1 MRKQAVVSGFALA
14 IFVAQPLAAQ
24 TRPAAVAPPPA
35 IAEAPASRALIRV
48 DELEVELRA
57 LTNRLEI
64 IEAELATQKEANARL
79 ARLFDE
85 SQARLAAASA
95 APEAPPSATNNPPI
109 TSVATAE
116 ATPPPSD
123 APPAATQAATPA
135 TTEPV
140 KPAAETQA
148 AAALP
153 IAATEP
159 QKAAPVLLAE
169 ARMHIQRGEFQNAE
183 VKLNDIVEKQG
194 DSPEAPEAL
203 WLLGE
208 TRFVQQAYAPAAQA
222 YVAYLGKAPNGPRMP
237 NAYVGLASAFREL
250 GDNRQ
255 RCLALAEYTRRASN
269 PTSVQRARA
278 DAEIARAT
286 CP

>member
-1 MRKQAVVSGFALA
+1 MVNPKTASTWLVLTALM
-14 IFVAQPLAAQ
+14 AQPVVAQ
-24 TRPAAVAPPPA
+24 TRPPVTVPAPA
-35 IAEAPASRALIRV
+35 IVETPASRALIRV
-48 DELEVELRA
+48 DELEVEFRA
-57 LTNRLEI
+57 LTNRLEL

-85 SQARLAAASA
+85 SQARLAAASN
-95 APEAPPSATNNPPI
+95 PSETPTNATENPPI
-109 TSVATAE
+109 PTVTTETAPTPTDAQPANPTPTPPVTAE
-116 ATPPPSD
+116 QTQ
-123 APPAATQAATPA
+123 PPAATQAVTTPPPA
-135 TTEPV
+135 EPP
-140 KPAAETQA
+140 KP
-148 AAALP
+148 
-153 IAATEP
+153 
-159 QKAAPVLLAE
+159 APVLLAE
-169 ARMHIQRGEFQNAE
+169 ARLHIQRGEFQNAE
-183 VKLNDIVEKQG
+183 LKLNEIVENQA
-194 DSPEAPEAL
+194 DSPESPEAL

-237 NAYVGLASAFREL
+237 NAYIGLASAFREL

-255 RCLALAEYTRRASN
+255 RCLALAEYTRRAVN